1 MFFILIYHNKLKQKI
16 IKATKVLIFFFIGV
30 LIFWILYK
38 DQDID
43 RIKSVLAN
51 DVNYFWIWVSVFL
64 GLLSHISRAIR
75 WRYLIEPMGYKPRL
89 SNTFFA
95 VMIGYIMNLVIPRMG
110 ELSKCGVLSRYEKIS
125 FARLIGTM
133 ITERIFDLLAL
144 GFFTLL
150 MIFTQFGHVLRFL
163 NEHPEV
169 ESKLISIATS
179 PILIGGGFF
188 LLLGLI
194 VFWKKIKRG
203 SFYRKIE
210 NTANHFKEGILS
222 VRYIRNKGAFLF
234 HTTFIW
240 VMYYLMLY
248 MAFFAFDFTSNLSP
262 LAGLTTFVL
271 ASFGMVAPVQGGIGA
286 WHFMTRESLFL
297 YGVPYEN
304 GIIFAFLA
312 HGIMTLMVIVLGL
325 FSLMALPFVNRRI
338 SEEKSEL

>member
-1 MFFILIYHNKLKQKI
+1 MFFILIYHIKLKQKV
-16 IKATKVLIFFFIGV
+16 IKATKVLIFFIIGV

-43 RIKSVLAN
+43 RMKSVLTN
-51 DVNYFWIWVSVFL
+51 DVNYFWIWVSVLL

-75 WRYLIEPMGYKPRL
+75 WRYLIEPMGYRPRL
-89 SNTFFA
+89 INTFFA

-110 ELSKCGVLSRYEKIS
+110 ELSKCGVLARYEKIS

-150 MIFTQFGHVLRFL
+150 MIFTQFGHVIRFL

-169 ESKLISIATS
+169 ESKLLSLVTS
-179 PILIGGGFF
+179 PILIGGSI
-188 LLLGLI
+188 LLLIGLI
-194 VFWKKIKRG
+194 IFWKRFKK
-203 SFYRKIE
+203 SKLYRKIE
-210 NTANHFKEGILS
+210 NTATHFKEGILS
-222 VRYIRNKGAFLF
+222 VRYIRNKGLFLF
-234 HTTFIW
+234 HTAFIW

-248 MAFFAFDFTSNLSP
+248 VAFFAFDFTSNLSP
-262 LAGLTTFVL
+262 LAGLTTFVM

-286 WHFMTRESLFL
+286 WHFMARESLFL

-325 FSLMALPFVNRRI
+325 FSLMALPFVNRRNHVEA
-338 SEEKSEL
+338 S